1 MRFLVL
7 PTRFP
12 RPENMAQGDIS
23 VWTNW
28 IREETD
34 EIMRQLEEE
43 RHSRSD
49 PDDPF
54 SGTANGVFQP
64 LQDPLSLPPPV
75 QTPKRQGNN
84 SEDLE
89 HSQNSRKNVRKNNI
103 ASREER
109 RSEKVTSAQGEPRE
123 FREHSRESLDP
134 IESIRNL
141 HIQQRQN
148 RGSTEELNQ
157 NTSAAPQATRTQVNH
172 EAANLITF
180 SPVVEQQVPALQSAT
195 GVQVQPKRQRSPRK
209 KKGSEWTLNQ
219 RQFDHSKTQEI
230 SHILPGEQLNVFNGE
245 ESESYLQ
252 MPVKKKQENRFC
264 TRCGEMG
271 HGRRYCQANTWCKFC
286 IMDTHA
292 TQACR
297 KYEKFVQDNPI
308 ASSRRNTPVQVQG
321 QRVTVNPRDQPE
333 QPQPLFPHPPVQRYN
348 PTVIPRMQ
356 MHNVTPQREKGESR
370 EHSRKSPQHQMR
382 EVQSTMSKQL
392 PHQRSCQDVRM
403 DPRYQEPP
411 QYAEINYHR
420 PSQQR
425 PVEVNEIGPTIQQG
439 VIQRP
444 VQRHTQPTEGPRRPT
459 VPVNEQQMTSM
470 PSLQNNNNG
479 GAYERVGKQ
488 ESNPEENGYVINC
501 IHENRPFTV
510 NDVGRPVFVNH
521 YYAGESFIPV
531 TNKKLIKLD
540 ECDVSTEVSLR
551 NAQPQAVERDFGE
564 HSQKSRTI
572 QQTGDTER
580 EEVQRQGNAA
590 VYSEL
595 RKDSQNSL
603 KMTPVSR
610 NTDASQRQSN
620 ANRGIHSEFIEH
632 SQQPLGALNIGRSRV
647 QAADQLNTRH
657 IPLTGY
663 ENFRQ
668 ELQTYPMS
676 RDPMTVQ
683 PTGVGDVSSPA
694 ILDLPNVN
702 TNLPPPLLPN
712 PSSQYHQQQ
721 HNQVHPT
728 EVNPGQVTNSEILKS
743 IQSITEVMQQ
753 QLLLNSKTTEHGI
766 VQTASLFQEM
776 IKAQEKRDLDPA
788 LLAIPTFLGEAKDRP
803 QCLDWVSRVKNV
815 CDQSGCSFRQELINK
830 SGILVQNFI
839 RSLSENI
846 TNKELTEK
854 ILQFFSD
861 VPTTSHALNKLR
873 LIRQGAEEP
882 IVNYNQRYQNLVE
895 RIEGCQLDSIRST
908 VAMELYLGS
917 IIEPIRK
924 SIRNTLYFNS
934 KHAPKTLGEAMQKA
948 QDLHIKHLYAIGE
961 DQDSVANNSDVL
973 PEITVNEVTSREDRG
988 WYRHKRDFREHSQNS
1003 REKSPQK
1010 KEYSKQVTFNQ
1021 PSETR
1026 TTNSREYSD
1035 SSRNSRV
1042 QNNYSREQE
1051 SDKASQQPSVI
1062 RGSFT
1067 QIMVNP
1073 MQLQDHEFTAWLDR
1087 LVEARKNRQ
1096 EKRQRPYRNFR
1107 KPYNESRQNGDT
1119 ASRPLLRNRIKPAQ
1133 ELEIQQIMDN
1143 FNCEYDDVVEA
1154 VDLYNLDVEECTTA

>member
-1 MRFLVL
+1 M
-7 PTRFP
+7 
-12 RPENMAQGDIS
+12 
-23 VWTNW
+23 W
-28 IREETD
+28 
-34 EIMRQLEEE
+34 
-43 RHSRSD
+43 
-49 PDDPF
+49 
-54 SGTANGVFQP
+54 
-64 LQDPLSLPPPV
+64 
-75 QTPKRQGNN
+75 N
-84 SEDLE
+84 S
-89 HSQNSRKNVRKNNI
+89 K
-103 ASREER
+103 
-109 RSEKVTSAQGEPRE
+109 
-123 FREHSRESLDP
+123 
-134 IESIRNL
+134 
-141 HIQQRQN
+141 
-148 RGSTEELNQ
+148 
-157 NTSAAPQATRTQVNH
+157 
-172 EAANLITF
+172 
-180 SPVVEQQVPALQSAT
+180 
-195 GVQVQPKRQRSPRK
+195 
-209 KKGSEWTLNQ
+209 
-219 RQFDHSKTQEI
+219 
-230 SHILPGEQLNVFNGE
+230 
-245 ESESYLQ
+245 YLQ
-252 MPVKKKQENRFC
+252 YN
-264 TRCGEMG
+264 
-271 HGRRYCQANTWCKFC
+271 
-286 IMDTHA
+286 
-292 TQACR
+292 
-297 KYEKFVQDNPI
+297 
-308 ASSRRNTPVQVQG
+308 
-321 QRVTVNPRDQPE
+321 VT
-333 QPQPLFPHPPVQRYN
+333 PVQRYN
-348 PTVIPRMQ
+348 PTVIPQMQ
-356 MHNVTPQREKGESR
+356 MHDLTPQREKRESR
-370 EHSRKSPQHQMR
+370 EHSQNSPQNQMR
-382 EVQSTMSKQL
+382 EVQTPMSKQL
-392 PHQRSCQDVRM
+392 PQQRSCQDVCM

-420 PSQQR
+420 PSPQR

-444 VQRHTQPTEGPRRPT
+444 VQRHTQPTERPRRLT
-459 VPVNEQQMTSM
+459 VPVNAQQTTSVH
-470 PSLQNNNNG
+470 SLQIND
-479 GAYERVGKQ
+479 RKQ
-488 ESNPEENGYVINC
+488 ESDPEENGYVINC

-521 YYAGESFIPV
+521 YYAGEAFIPV

-540 ECDVSTEVSLR
+540 ECDVSTEISLR
-551 NAQPQAVERDFGE
+551 NAQPQAMEREFKE
-564 HSQKSRTI
+564 HSRNSQI
-572 QQTGDTER
+572 MQQTAEAER
-580 EEVQRQGNAA
+580 KQGRENAA
-590 VYSEL
+590 VHSDL
-595 RKDSQNSL
+595 REDSQNSL
-603 KMTPVSR
+603 KMTSVSR
-610 NTDASQRQSN
+610 NTEDSQKKSN
-620 ANRGIHSEFIEH
+620 SNRGIHSEFIEQ
-632 SQQPLGALNIGRSRV
+632 SQKSLGALNVGKSRV
-647 QAADQLNTRH
+647 QATDQLTTRH

-668 ELQTYPMS
+668 YLQTYPVS

-683 PTGVGDVSSPA
+683 PAAGNVSNSA

-712 PSSQYHQQQ
+712 PSSHYHQQQ
-721 HNQVHPT
+721 HNQVHQS
-728 EVNPGQVTNSEILKS
+728 EVNSGQVTNSEILKS

-815 CDQSGCSFRQELINK
+815 CDQSGRSFRQELINK

-846 TNKELTEK
+846 PNKELTEK

-861 VPTTSHALNKLR
+861 VLTTSHALNKLR

-895 RIEGCQLDSIRST
+895 RVEGCQLNSIRST

-961 DQDSVANNSDVL
+961 DQDSVTNSSDVL

-988 WYRHKRDFREHSQNS
+988 WYRKKRDFREHSQNS
-1003 REKSPQK
+1003 REKSPQRR
-1010 KEYSKQVTFNQ
+1010 EYSKQVTFNQ

-1026 TTNSREYSD
+1026 TTNSSEYSD

-1042 QNNYSREQE
+1042 PNNYSREQE
-1051 SDKASQQPSVI
+1051 SVKASQQPSVI
-1062 RGSFT
+1062 CGSFT

-1119 ASRPLLRNRIKPAQ
+1119 ASKPPLRNRIKPAQ

-1154 VDLYNLDVEECTTA
+1154 VDLYNLDVEECTTALLPHGYEPDNYFVSNEPPEEICIVDEFQR